1 MFELNVYIECSTCIF
16 TLNVGI
22 ECLNRMMNVRHAS
35 VIYTFEYSRGKVSIK
50 DVKFKSNTRLFEDNI
65 QMLHEG
71 FEDYH
76 QMFNLID

>member
-1 MFELNVYIECSTCIF
+1 MFESNDECPTCKCDLHIWI
-16 TLNVGI
+16 LK
-22 ECLNRMMNVRHAS
+22 E
-35 VIYTFEYSRGKVSIK
+35 KVSIK

-76 QMFNLID
+76 

>member
-1 MFELNVYIECSTCIF
+1 
-16 TLNVGI
+16 
-22 ECLNRMMNVRHAS
+22 MMNVRHAS

-76 QMFNLID
+76 